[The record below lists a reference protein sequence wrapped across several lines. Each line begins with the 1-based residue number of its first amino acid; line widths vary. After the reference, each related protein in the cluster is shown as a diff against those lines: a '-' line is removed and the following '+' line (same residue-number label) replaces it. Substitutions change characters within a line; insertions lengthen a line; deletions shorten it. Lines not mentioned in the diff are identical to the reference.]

1 MVTMIKE
8 LNLLN
13 IIVRA
18 YTSTES
24 NVLVLC
30 ARLVKLHFT
39 QPSYSAKS
47 FLSDWNWKGLQ
58 SL

>member
-18 YTSTES
+18 YTSTKS
-24 NVLVLC
+24 IVSVLC
-30 ARLVKLHFT
+30 ARLVETALPTAKL
-39 QPSYSAKS
+39 
-47 FLSDWNWKGLQ
+47 LG
-58 SL
+58 